1 MIMQT
6 KFVQRLSDEDL
17 LKIHKGC
24 FDKYA
29 VEIVNREYLED
40 EKIYKV
46 SIKSKEYEKEN
57 TSDFLY
63 TDFGYIKVLGKLS
76 NYRDKTLSIMAFRIL
91 MTRIFGS
98 DYAIDLLESELNI
111 SRNDILIGDLNKEKP
126 LINTKRKNKNKLM
139 SIVEE
144 NES

>member
-6 KFVQRLSDEDL
+6 KFVQRLSDENL

-29 VEIVNREYLED
+29 IEIINREYLDD

-46 SIKSKEYEKEN
+46 TIKSKENEEEKIL
-57 TSDFLY
+57 DFSY

-98 DYAIDLLESELNI
+98 DYAIDLLEAELNI

-126 LINTKRKNKNKLM
+126 PIETRRKNKNKLM

>member
-57 TSDFLY
+57 TLDFSY
-63 TDFGYIKVLGKLS
+63 SDFGYIKVLGKLS

-91 MTRIFGS
+91 MARIFGS
-98 DYAIDLLESELNI
+98 DYAIDLLESELNV
-111 SRNDILIGDLNKEKP
+111 SRNDILIGDLNKEKQP
-126 LINTKRKNKNKLM
+126 INVKRKNKNKLM

-144 NES
+144 NEN

>member
-29 VEIVNREYLED
+29 IEIVNREYLED

-46 SIKSKEYEKEN
+46 SIKSKEYDKEN
-57 TSDFLY
+57 TLDFSY
-63 TDFGYIKVLGKLS
+63 SDFGYIKVLGKLS

-91 MTRIFGS
+91 MARIFGS
-98 DYAIDLLESELNI
+98 DYAIDLLESELNV
-111 SRNDILIGDLNKEKP
+111 SRNDILIGDLNKEKQP
-126 LINTKRKNKNKLM
+126 INVKRKNKNKLM

-144 NES
+144 NEN

>member
-46 SIKSKEYEKEN
+46 SIKSKEYDKEN
-57 TSDFLY
+57 TLDFSY
-63 TDFGYIKVLGKLS
+63 SDFGYIKVLGKLS

-91 MTRIFGS
+91 MARIFGS
-98 DYAIDLLESELNI
+98 DYAIDLLESELNV
-111 SRNDILIGDLNKEKP
+111 SRNDILIGDLNKEKQP
-126 LINTKRKNKNKLM
+126 INVKRKNKNKLM

-144 NES
+144 NEN

>member
-1 MIMQT
+1 MQT

-17 LKIHKGC
+17 LKIHKNC

-29 VEIVNREYLED
+29 VEIVSREYIEN

-46 SIKSKEYEKEN
+46 SIKSEEYDKES
-57 TSDFLY
+57 TLDFSY
-63 TDFGYIKVLGKLS
+63 TDFGYIKVLNQLS
-76 NYRDKTLSIMAFRIL
+76 TYHDKELSIIAFRIL
-91 MTRIFGS
+91 MARIFGS
-98 DYAIDLLESELNI
+98 EYAIDLLESELNV
-111 SRNDILIGDLNKEKP
+111 SRNDILIGDLNKAKSP
-126 LINTKRKNKNKLM
+126 INTGRKNKNKLM

>member
-29 VEIVNREYLED
+29 IEIVNREYLEN

-46 SIKSKEYEKEN
+46 SIKSKEHEKEN
-57 TSDFLY
+57 TLDFSY

-91 MTRIFGS
+91 MARIFGS

-111 SRNDILIGDLNKEKP
+111 SRNDILIGDLNKEKSP
-126 LINTKRKNKNKLM
+126 VSIKRKNKNKLM

-144 NES
+144 NKN

>member
-1 MIMQT
+1 MQT

-29 VEIVNREYLED
+29 IEIVNREYLKD

-57 TSDFLY
+57 TTDFSY
-63 TDFGYIKVLGKLS
+63 SDFGYIKVLGKIS
-76 NYRDKTLSIMAFRIL
+76 SYPNKALSIMAFRIL

-98 DYAIDLLESELNI
+98 DYAIDLLEEELNV
-111 SRNDILIGDLNKEKP
+111 SRNDILIGDLNKTKP
-126 LINTKRKNKNKLM
+126 PINIGRRNKNKLI
-139 SIVEE
+139 SIVKE
-144 NES
+144 NED

>member
-6 KFVQRLSDEDL
+6 KFVQRLSDKDL

-29 VEIVNREYLED
+29 IEIVNREYLED

-57 TSDFLY
+57 TLDFSY

-126 LINTKRKNKNKLM
+126 PINTKRKNKNKLM